1 MPSSKS
7 SSRPDGSFPSLPTQ
21 QSSASSVVSASSQYS
36 VSSNYRH
43 HHAPFIPPTP
53 TKPQPILLQ
62 DSKHAPK
69 TRGSL
74 GIMVVG
80 LAGQRALTLMAGL
93 FANRKQLEWRG
104 PVGQPR
110 RATYQACLT
119 QTQQEGTS
127 AQQFEEASQHFANA
141 NLASIGGWVS
151 L

>member
-1 MPSSKS
+1 MQSSKS
-7 SSRPDGSFPSLPTQ
+7 SSPRPDGSFPSPPT
-21 QSSASSVVSASSQYS
+21 QSSASSVVSASSQFS

-53 TKPQPILLQ
+53 TKPQPTLLQ
-62 DSKHAPK
+62 DSQHAPK

-74 GIMVVG
+74 GILVVG

-119 QTQQEGTS
+119 QQDGA

-151 L
+151 ITAQ